1 MSERI
6 ADWVAL
12 VIAGE
17 TVEARRDVLERVPA
31 HQRRDV
37 ETLVKRLWPGEKAR
51 RQRLKQAALQS
62 SLRR

>member
-17 TVEARRDVLERVPA
+17 TVEARRDVLDRVPA

-37 ETLVKRLWPGEKAR
+37 EALVKRLWPGEKAR
-51 RQRLKQAALQS
+51 RQRLKQASAQGAAP
-62 SLRR
+62 R